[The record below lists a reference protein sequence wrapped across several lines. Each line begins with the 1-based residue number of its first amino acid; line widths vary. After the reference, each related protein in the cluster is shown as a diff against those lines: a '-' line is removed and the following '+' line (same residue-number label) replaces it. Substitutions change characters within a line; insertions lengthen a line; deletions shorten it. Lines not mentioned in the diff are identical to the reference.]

1 MRTGRATTRWSDDTR
16 QAVWLGFGVWTLSCL
31 LFVLP
36 TYIGAGTLPP
46 RFLEH
51 VAVLYAAGMALTG
64 LIHVAAVRMRHRA
77 LAARLAVMFA
87 AVVIASALLGVADF
101 AATWWL
107 RLAARDDPFATL
119 GRTLNNVVGFL
130 WLYGLIA
137 AILVVIQTSRTVRE
151 RERDLADARAAEIEA
166 RAIAARAEAAA
177 TAARLAALRYQLNPH
192 LLFNALNAAS
202 SLVINQRN
210 DDAEAMLARLTDF
223 LRATLTAD
231 PQGMVAVGHELATI
245 EAYLDIESAR
255 FGQRLRVATDCPAE
269 LEDARVPGF
278 LLQPLVENAMKY
290 AVAPTTAVVNLHIAF
305 AREGD
310 TLAITVE
317 DDGDPARAADVAPGT
332 GVGLAN
338 VRQRLAVLYGAH
350 GSLCTER
357 LARGYRATLRL
368 PLRYADDT
376 SEAA

>member
-1 MRTGRATTRWSDDTR
+1 MGKWSDDTR

-51 VAVLYAAGMALTG
+51 VAMLYLAGMALTG
-64 LIHVAAVRMRHRA
+64 LIHVAAVRVRHRSLA
-77 LAARLAVMFA
+77 LRLAVMFA
-87 AVVIASALLGVADF
+87 AVALASALLGVADF

-119 GRTLNNVVGFL
+119 ARTLNNVVGFL

-151 RERDLADARAAEIEA
+151 RERDLANARAAEIEA
-166 RAIAARAEAAA
+166 RAMAAKAEASA

-210 DDAEAMLARLTDF
+210 DDAEAMLGKLTDF
-223 LRATLTAD
+223 LRATLTAN
-231 PQGMVAVGHELATI
+231 PQGMVGVGRELATI
-245 EAYLDIESAR
+245 ETYLDIESVR
-255 FGQRLRVATDCPAE
+255 FGQRLRVAIDCPAE
-269 LEDARVPGF
+269 LEDARMPVF

-290 AVAPTTAVVNLHIAF
+290 AVAPSAAAVNLRIAF
-305 AREGD
+305 ARDGAD
-310 TLAITVE
+310 LVITVE
-317 DDGDPARAADVAPGT
+317 DDGDPTKAASVAAGT
-332 GVGLAN
+332 NVGLAN
-338 VRQRLAVLYGAH
+338 VRDRLSVLYGAR
-350 GSLCTER
+350 GSLRTER
-357 LARGYRATLRL
+357 LARGYRATMRL
-368 PLRYADDT
+368 PLRFTDDPMM
-376 SEAA
+376 EPA